1 MAGVTKERIE
11 VFHKALA
18 TLEEALAGEKT
29 KMNRDATIQRFEYTV
44 EAFWKAMKEYLVEYA
59 GVDVGSPK
67 GVMREAHT
75 AGLLTL
81 EQAEEALR
89 MVDDRNRASH
99 LYKEEMAD
107 EVYEKIPAYA
117 AVMQAAGEKLNNDAQ

>member
-89 MVDDRNRASH
+89 ISTKKKWRTKCTKRFPPTPRSC
-99 LYKEEMAD
+99 KRR
-107 EVYEKIPAYA
+107 
-117 AVMQAAGEKLNNDAQ
+117 GRS